1 MVDREMSYGIM
12 GSERNSHILTYQTT
26 KQTGCMYFD
35 GESATL
41 FGSGMMDTQ
50 MLFIYGNVTGPHV
63 DDDHRFRGL
72 EDEYNRASGLCQWVQ
87 DKGLGG
93 LGWGVEGIVR
103 MNAGFEMIW
112 CNFTS
117 PSVRLLTKTNVTAP
131 LLREVD
137 DNAVSEDERHVAK
150 FRNFV
155 GRASTPEYTNT
166 SPGYYPLP
174 TDTSPPDRSKEP
186 GQPPMPPNWR
196 SSGQEPFLASQT
208 WGWFESATWHYGST
222 GNGAGRGETRVKP
235 LTCGFLTF
243 YDPIYQ
249 EQQTERAIIER
260 KKLNLTTDGHWMG
273 SETPNNRKAALQQL
287 ARRKRYHSLRN
298 ISETD
303 AIAMNDAAERV
314 LKSLNFNNLERS
326 AVSFSDTKN
335 CTGIDWTAVTNDI
348 VQRYAPR
355 LQQLNTI
362 FDRRSNKDM
371 KNSTAVKTWFMGLRQ
386 HTHFLLM
393 PYFEYPTES
402 ADQDKLSI
410 LQQQTLSRCQY
421 QYTRLLAP
429 DFSTVHLTP
438 EEALIMSSVEET
450 LANICLWIVNVGLA
464 VEMEW
469 HSQFDGQPSFPSIT
483 TTSTSLFNEINS
495 WQTGLEELMAWLGW
509 VDQWTY
515 CKNGCA
521 QDEVC
526 FIPMWPMDNIDQPG
540 RRIGPGPGRGGP
552 KYGYGYGR
560 PGRKYPVHG
569 DKNDIPEGPPG
580 KHPKGP
586 PNWSMNEES
595 LWEPKCIKTEYA
607 IW

>member
-1 MVDREMSYGIM
+1 MVNREMSYGIM

-63 DDDHRFRGL
+63 DDGRRFRGL

-117 PSVRLLTKTNVTAP
+117 PSLRLLTKTNITAP
-131 LLREVD
+131 LLRVGD
-137 DNAVSEDERHVAK
+137 DNDVSEYSRYDAK
-150 FRNFV
+150 FRETGV
-155 GRASTPEYTNT
+155 RASTPEYTNS

-174 TDTSPPDRSKEP
+174 TDTSPPDRSKGP
-186 GQPPMPPNWR
+186 PQPPMPPSWR

-208 WGWFESATWHYGST
+208 WGWFESATWHYGFT
-222 GNGAGRGETRVKP
+222 GLGPGRGESRVKP

-243 YDPIYQ
+243 YDPIFQ
-249 EQQTERAIIER
+249 EQEIERAVVER
-260 KKLNLTTDGHWMG
+260 KKLNLTTDGLWIG
-273 SETPNNRKAALQQL
+273 PSTPNDRKTALEQL
-287 ARRKRYHSLRN
+287 SRRKRYHSLGN
-298 ISETD
+298 ISEID
-303 AIAMNDAAERV
+303 AHVMNDAAERV
-314 LKSLNFNNLERS
+314 LKSLNFEISKRS
-326 AVSFSDTKN
+326 SVDFSATNN
-335 CTGIDWTAVTNDI
+335 CTGIDWTGVTNDI

-355 LQQLNTI
+355 LQQVNTV
-362 FDRRSNKDM
+362 FDRRSSVDI

-393 PYFEYPTES
+393 PYYEYPIEP
-402 ADQDKLSI
+402 ADQGETSI
-410 LQQQTLSRCQY
+410 LQHQTLPRCQY
-421 QYTRLLAP
+421 QYTRLIAP
-429 DFSTVHLTP
+429 DFNTVQLTP

-450 LANICLWIVNVGLA
+450 LGNICLWIVNVGLA
-464 VEMEW
+464 IEQEW
-469 HSQFDGQPSFPSIT
+469 LDRFDGHSSSRLIT
-483 TTSTSLFNEINS
+483 TTSASLIDQIIS

-540 RRIGPGPGRGGP
+540 RRIWPGPGGGP

-560 PGRKYPVHG
+560 YPSYG
-569 DKNDIPEGPPG
+569 DKNDIHERPPG
-580 KHPKGP
+580 KRPKGP
-586 PNWSMNEES
+586 PNWSINEES
-595 LWEPKCIKTEYA
+595 LWQPKCIKTEYA
-607 IW
+607 M

>member
-1 MVDREMSYGIM
+1 M

-26 KQTGCMYFD
+26 KQAGCLYFD

-41 FGSGMMDTQ
+41 FGSGMMDAQ
-50 MLFIYGNVTGPHV
+50 MLFIYGNVTGPPV
-63 DDDHRFRGL
+63 DDGHRFRGL

-87 DKGLGG
+87 EKGLGG

-137 DNAVSEDERHVAK
+137 EDAVSEYRRLDERSGNH
-150 FRNFV
+150 
-155 GRASTPEYTNT
+155 GEQISTPEYSKT

-186 GQPPMPPNWR
+186 NQPPMPPSWR
-196 SSGQEPFLASQT
+196 SSAQEPFLESQT

-222 GNGAGRGETRVKP
+222 GMGAGRGESRVKP

-243 YDPIYQ
+243 YNPIYH
-249 EQQTERAIIER
+249 EQQIERAITER
-260 KKLNLTTDGHWMG
+260 KKLNLTTGGYWMG
-273 SETPNNRKAALQQL
+273 PGTPAERKVALEEL
-287 ARRKRYHSLRN
+287 TRRKRYHSLRN
-298 ISETD
+298 ISAVD
-303 AIAMNDAAERV
+303 AHIMNDAAERV
-314 LKSLNFNNLERS
+314 LESLDFDQSDRSRAGHSTNN
-326 AVSFSDTKN
+326 N
-335 CTGIDWTAVTNDI
+335 CTGIDWTGVTNDI

-355 LQQLNTI
+355 LQQMSSI
-362 FDRRSNKDM
+362 FERRSKIDM
-371 KNSTAVKTWFMGLRQ
+371 KNSTAVRSWFMGLRQ

-402 ADQDKLSI
+402 ADQNEIAMLV
-410 LQQQTLSRCQY
+410 QQTLSRCQY

-429 DFSTVHLTP
+429 DLITVTLTL
-438 EEALIMSSVEET
+438 EEALIMSAVEET
-450 LANICLWIVNVGLA
+450 LGNVCLWVVNAGLA
-464 VEMEW
+464 IEREW
-469 HSQFDGQPSFPSIT
+469 LNRFQGHPS
-483 TTSTSLFNEINS
+483 SLSVKSSSSLINRINF
-495 WQTGLEELMAWLGW
+495 WQTDLEELMAWLGW

-515 CKNGCA
+515 CKDGCA

-540 RRIGPGPGRGGP
+540 RRIWPG
-552 KYGYGYGR
+552 YGYHYGR
-560 PGRKYPVHG
+560 PGRHPNYN
-569 DKNDIPEGPPG
+569 DKNDIPGGPTG
-580 KHPKGP
+580 KRPKGP
-586 PNWSMNEES
+586 PNWSTNEES
-595 LWEPKCIKTEYA
+595 LWEPKCIKTKYA
-607 IW
+607 M

>member
-1 MVDREMSYGIM
+1 MNREMSYGIM

-26 KQTGCMYFD
+26 KQTGCLYFD

-41 FGSGMMDTQ
+41 FGSGMMDAQ

-63 DDDHRFRGL
+63 DDGRRFRGL
-72 EDEYNRASGLCQWVQ
+72 EDEYNRASGLCQWVK
-87 DKGLGG
+87 DKSLGG

-137 DNAVSEDERHVAK
+137 EDAVSED
-150 FRNFV
+150 RNIEARSEKTG
-155 GRASTPEYTNT
+155 GRATAPEYTNT

-186 GQPPMPPNWR
+186 DQPPMPPSWR
-196 SSGQEPFLASQT
+196 SSAQEPFLASQT

-222 GNGAGRGETRVKP
+222 GMGAGRGESRVKP

-249 EQQTERAIIER
+249 EQQLDRAVTER
-260 KKLNLTTDGHWMG
+260 KKLNLTTDGYWMG
-273 SETPNNRKAALQQL
+273 PGMQENRKVALKEL
-287 ARRKRYHSLRN
+287 TRRKRYHSLRN
-298 ISETD
+298 ISAAD
-303 AIAMNDAAERV
+303 AHIMSNAAERV
-314 LKSLNFNNLERS
+314 LKSLEFNK
-326 AVSFSDTKN
+326 SDRLRAGPSTNN
-335 CTGIDWTAVTNDI
+335 CTEIDWRAVTNDI

-362 FDRRSNKDM
+362 FARRSNIDM
-371 KNSTAVKTWFMGLRQ
+371 KNSTATRSWFMGLRQ

-393 PYFEYPTES
+393 PYFEYPTQPTN
-402 ADQDKLSI
+402 QDEITMLA
-410 LQQQTLSRCQY
+410 QQTLSRCQY

-429 DFSTVHLTP
+429 DLNTVGLTP
-438 EEALIMSSVEET
+438 EEALMMSAVEET
-450 LANICLWIVNVGLA
+450 LGNICLWVISAGLA
-464 VEMEW
+464 VEQEW
-469 HSQFDGQPSFPSIT
+469 LDRFD
-483 TTSTSLFNEINS
+483 SLQSSSSLINRINI

-509 VDQWTY
+509 VDQWSY

-540 RRIGPGPGRGGP
+540 RRIWPGPGGGP
-552 KYGYGYGR
+552 GYGYRYGR
-560 PGRKYPVHG
+560 PGTRYPSY
-569 DKNDIPEGPPG
+569 NDRNDNSEGPPG
-580 KHPKGP
+580 KRPKGP
-586 PNWSMNEES
+586 PNWSTNEES

-607 IW
+607 M